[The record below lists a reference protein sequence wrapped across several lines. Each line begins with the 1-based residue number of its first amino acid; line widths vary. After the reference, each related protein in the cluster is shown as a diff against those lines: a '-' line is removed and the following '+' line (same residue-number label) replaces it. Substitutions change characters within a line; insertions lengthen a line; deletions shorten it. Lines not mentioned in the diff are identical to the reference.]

1 MEPNESSCS
10 PQSQLRK
17 EQITLKLNN
26 KIILEAFASLCKYSY
41 IIFTI
46 HARVI
51 LLIFKI

>member
-1 MEPNESSCS
+1 MKALVVHNLSLE
-10 PQSQLRK
+10 K

-26 KIILEAFASLCKYSY
+26 KTILEALVTLCKHPY

-51 LLIFKI
+51 LLIPKL